1 MGARQAQD
9 RKGLLMHAREQSRGA
24 LCMQERLAGH
34 ARGKRAI
41 GSIPEAIR
49 LKDTMGLVLKVVT
62 NCAPTYM
69 RLHSV
74 SLPPRRAASPL
85 ARSPSH
91 SRAQAGQLGIANT
104 EH

>member
-1 MGARQAQD
+1 
-9 RKGLLMHAREQSRGA
+9 MH
-24 LCMQERLAGH
+24 ERLAGQ
-34 ARGKRAI
+34 ARGKRAIGKRAI

-62 NCAPTYM
+62 NYAPTYM
-69 RLHSV
+69 HLHSV